1 MPRLKPSPDQMQDLA
16 LDAAIASHAALL
28 GLRCKKDVAERL
40 KMEPGTYCKRL
51 DHKQRW
57 TLPELRKLFKT
68 LGFTPEEILR
78 VFGKELKT

>member
-1 MPRLKPSPDQMQDLA
+1 MPRLKRSPEQMQDLA

-28 GLRCKKDVAERL
+28 GLKDKKDVAERL
-40 KMEPGTYCKRL
+40 HMLPGTYCARL
-51 DHKQRW
+51 QKKQRW

-78 VFGKELKT
+78 VFGKELKP

>member
-1 MPRLKPSPDQMQDLA
+1 MPRLKPSPDQAQDLA

-28 GLRCKKDVAERL
+28 GLKAKKDVAERL
-40 KMEPGTYCKRL
+40 HILPGTYCARL
-51 DHKQRW
+51 KEKQRW

-68 LGFTPEEILR
+68 LGFTPEEILK

>member
-1 MPRLKPSPDQMQDLA
+1 ML
-16 LDAAIASHAALL
+16 
-28 GLRCKKDVAERL
+28 
-40 KMEPGTYCKRL
+40 PGTYCARL
-51 DHKQRW
+51 QKKQRW